1 MYLVP
6 FSYVKVNV
14 SPKNRKVQM
23 AVSRASVNRRRRTQK
38 RRETMDLE
46 RVKNVLS
53 WTFEIVLVI
62 AMAFVLVYFVG
73 EKTSVIGASMEPTLY
88 NKNEVIINKFIY
100 KLTDPKRWDV
110 VVFRPNGNKNTH
122 FTIKRVVGLPGE
134 TIKIESG
141 KLYIDGE
148 EITSEFIEN
157 GIEDA
162 GIAEDSILLGED
174 EYFVLGENLTNSEDS
189 RFANVGNVDKQDIE
203 GKVWFRVSPFK
214 EIGFVK

>member
-1 MYLVP
+1 
-6 FSYVKVNV
+6 V
-14 SPKNRKVQM
+14 SPKNRKVQI
-23 AVSRASVNRRRRTQK
+23 AVSRASVNRRRRRQK
-38 RRETMDLE
+38 RRETMDLD
-46 RVKNVLS
+46 RLKNILT
-53 WTFEIVLVI
+53 WAFEIVLVI

-148 EITSEFIEN
+148 EMTSEFIEN

-162 GIAEDSILLGED
+162 GIAEDSILLGAD
-174 EYFVLGENLTNSEDS
+174 EYFVLGDNITNSEDS
-189 RFANVGNVDKQDIE
+189 RFANVGNVNKQDIE

-214 EIGFVK
+214 EMGFVK

>member
-1 MYLVP
+1 
-6 FSYVKVNV
+6 
-14 SPKNRKVQM
+14 M
-23 AVSRASVNRRRRTQK
+23 AVSRASVNRRRRRQK

>member
-1 MYLVP
+1 M
-6 FSYVKVNV
+6 
-14 SPKNRKVQM
+14 
-23 AVSRASVNRRRRTQK
+23 SRASVNRRRRRQK

-46 RVKNVLS
+46 RFKNVLT
-53 WTFEIVLVI
+53 WAFEIVLVI

-134 TIKIESG
+134 TVKIESG

-148 EITSEFIEN
+148 EMTSEFIEN
-157 GIEDA
+157 GIADA
-162 GIAEDSILLGED
+162 GIAEDSILLGAD
-174 EYFVLGENLTNSEDS
+174 EYFVLGDNLTNSEDS

>member
-1 MYLVP
+1 
-6 FSYVKVNV
+6 
-14 SPKNRKVQM
+14 
-23 AVSRASVNRRRRTQK
+23 
-38 RRETMDLE
+38 MDLE
-46 RVKNVLS
+46 RFKNVLT
-53 WTFEIVLVI
+53 WAFEIVLVI

-134 TIKIESG
+134 TVKIESG

-148 EITSEFIEN
+148 EMTSEFIEN
-157 GIEDA
+157 GIADA
-162 GIAEDSILLGED
+162 GIAEDSILLGAD
-174 EYFVLGENLTNSEDS
+174 EYFVLGDNLTNSEDS

>member
-1 MYLVP
+1 MQ
-6 FSYVKVNV
+6 VNV
-14 SPKNRKVQM
+14 SPKNRKVQI
-23 AVSRASVNRRRRTQK
+23 AVSRASVNRRRRRQK
-38 RRETMDLE
+38 RRETMDLD
-46 RVKNVLS
+46 RLKNILT
-53 WTFEIVLVI
+53 WAFEIVLVI

-148 EITSEFIEN
+148 EMTSEFIEN

-162 GIAEDSILLGED
+162 GIAEDSILLGAD
-174 EYFVLGENLTNSEDS
+174 EYFVLGDNITNSEDS
-189 RFANVGNVDKQDIE
+189 RFANVGNVNKQDIE

-214 EIGFVK
+214 EMGFVK

>member
-1 MYLVP
+1 M
-6 FSYVKVNV
+6 
-14 SPKNRKVQM
+14 
-23 AVSRASVNRRRRTQK
+23 SRASVNRRRRRQK
-38 RRETMDLE
+38 RREAMDFNLI
-46 RVKNVLS
+46 KNILS
-53 WTFEIVLVI
+53 WVFQIVLVI
-62 AMAFVLVYFVG
+62 GIAFVLVYFVG

-100 KLTDPKRWDV
+100 KLTDPKRGDV

-134 TIKIESG
+134 TVKIDSG

-148 EITSEFIEN
+148 EIESEYITE

-162 GIAEDSILLGED
+162 GIAADSILLGEE
-174 EYFVLGENLTNSEDS
+174 EYFVLGDNLPNSEDS
-189 RFANVGNVDKQDIE
+189 RFANIGNVDKQDME